1 MVNLSQLAL
10 QAISRAQA
18 GRVKEAEELY
28 RQLIKLSPNPTARI
42 LLASLLPPV
51 YSSME
56 DMRYWRK
63 RLETNVQALV
73 SQGVRHDVADNL
85 AVPEFLAQYHG
96 LNDRSLQETRVKL
109 YAAPQNRDWGR
120 KRPRAAADK
129 IRVGMVSKYF
139 RDHTIGRLNQGL
151 AAKLPREDF
160 QVTLLSVAP
169 RRDEVADFFRNN
181 CHQFLTVPA
190 SMPQARRMIAD
201 LQLDVLYYTDL
212 GMDPVTYTLALS
224 RLAPVQC
231 STWGHPV
238 TSGMSTVDYFIS
250 AQGLEPPGSQN
261 QYTERLVTLKDLAVY
276 YYRPALAAPPAA
288 PEQFALPAGTNL
300 YGCPQSLYKFH
311 PEFDQILAGIL
322 RADPKGILVL
332 LAAPQKEW
340 EHALSQRFA
349 HSMPDVCK
357 RITFVPR
364 QDRQG
369 FLQLNSICDVLLDP
383 LYFGGGNTT
392 YEALALGTPVVTLPS
407 GMLRGRL
414 AYKMYETI
422 GLMDYV
428 ANAPEDYVRL
438 AVQLGSDK
446 ERRRAAQQAILAS
459 NGPLFENMSGV
470 KQLSEF
476 LKSQAV

>member
-1 MVNLSQLAL
+1 MANLSQLAL
-10 QAISRAQA
+10 QAISHAQA
-18 GRVKEAEELY
+18 GRVKEAEEQY

-42 LLASLLPPV
+42 LLASLLPAI

-56 DMRYWRK
+56 DLHRWRK

-73 SQGVRHDVADNL
+73 SQGVRHDVTDNL

-96 LNDRSLQETRVKL
+96 LNDRLLQESRVKL

-139 RDHTIGRLNQGL
+139 RDHTIGRLSQGL

-160 QVTLLSVAP
+160 QLTLLSVDP
-169 RRDEVADFFRNN
+169 RRDDLAEFFRRN
-181 CHQFLTVPA
+181 CDQFLTVPA

-231 STWGHPV
+231 ATWGHPV
-238 TSGMSTVDYFIS
+238 TSGMPTVDYFIS
-250 AQGLEPPGSQN
+250 ARGLEPPESQD
-261 QYTERLVTLKDLAVY
+261 QYTERLATLKDLAVY

-288 PEQFALPAGTNL
+288 PDQFGLPAGANL
-300 YGCPQSLYKFH
+300 YGCPQSLYQFH
-311 PEFDQILAGIL
+311 PDFDEILAGIL

-332 LAAPQKEW
+332 LAAPHKEW
-340 EHALSQRFA
+340 ELALSQRFA
-349 HSMPDVCK
+349 RSMPDVCH
-357 RITFVPR
+357 RVTFVPR

-369 FLQLNSICDVLLDP
+369 FLQLNDICDVLLDP
-383 LYFGGGNTT
+383 LHFGGGNTT

-428 ANAPEDYVRL
+428 ANTPQDYVCL

-446 ERRRAAQQAILAS
+446 ERRRAARQSILAG
-459 NGPLFENMSGV
+459 NAPLFENMAGV
-470 KQLSEF
+470 NQLSEF
-476 LKSQAV
+476 LKSAVG